1 MDLTILNKKEVNIIN
16 NMVSELTDNNNKRQ
30 VFRTETEMRMSVL
43 NDGKFPTPASKY
55 WQSVREMG
63 VMYDELITAN
73 FHYNRVKVKI
83 KREQKI
89 IDTSSDLL
97 DIEDARIN
105 LAEEQ
110 WKLDNIE
117 ATARDRYREITL
129 WSRIKAELDDGSF
142 DTKDVNTHQLV
153 SYINSLKNRAA
164 CLSGTDSQGE
174 VLNIVGPLKSALKIL
189 KKEGKELPKEDNK
202 ILEMLYE

>member
-1 MDLTILNKKEVNIIN
+1 MDLTILNKKEVATIDGMLN
-16 NMVSELTDNNNKRQ
+16 ELADNNSKRQ
-30 VFRTETEMRMSVL
+30 VFRTETEMRMSIL

-63 VMYDELITAN
+63 VMYDELVTAN
-73 FHYNRVKVKI
+73 FHFNRVKVKI
-83 KREQKI
+83 KREQRI
-89 IDTSSDLL
+89 INTSSDLL

-105 LAEEQ
+105 LAEEE
-110 WKLDNIE
+110 WNLGNIE
-117 ATARDRYREITL
+117 STAKDRYREITL
-129 WSRIKAELDDGSF
+129 WSKIKTELDDGSF

-174 VLNIVGPLKSALKIL
+174 VLNIVGPLKSALKLL